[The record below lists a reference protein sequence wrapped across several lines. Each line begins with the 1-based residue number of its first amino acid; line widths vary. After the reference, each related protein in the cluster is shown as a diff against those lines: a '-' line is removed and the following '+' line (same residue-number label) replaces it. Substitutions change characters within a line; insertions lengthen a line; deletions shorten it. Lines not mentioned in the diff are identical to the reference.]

1 MKRTDRAQK
10 WVPADSGRVYAA
22 LVDADALAQ
31 WLPPEGMHGRF
42 EHFDPRP
49 GGSFR
54 MVLTYLGDDEGN
66 AKSGEGQDV
75 VESRFVEL
83 VPGRR
88 VVQAIDFVSDD
99 PAYSGTMTMTW
110 ELTPGDGGTLMEIRA
125 EDVPSGISAEDHAA
139 GLSSSLSHLAAHLAQ
154 DTQPDE

>member
-22 LVDADALAQ
+22 LVDADALTQ

-66 AKSGEGQDV
+66 AKSGDGQDV

-110 ELTPGDGGTLMEIRA
+110 ELTPVDGGALMEIRA
-125 EDVPSGISAEDHAA
+125 ENVPSGISAEDHAA
-139 GLSSSLSHLAAHLAQ
+139 GLSSSLSHLAAYLAR
-154 DTQPDE
+154 DAQPGE